1 MNTQATLKIL
11 SAGATE
17 GPVSTLVPAFVR
29 ETGTKAD
36 VNFGT
41 VGSLRDRFNAGEAVD
56 VIILSSQVIAAL
68 DKDGAFVSGSITDLG
83 RATTG
88 VAIREGAPRPDIAT
102 PDSFKAALL
111 AARTVGAT
119 DPAKGGSSG
128 IYLAGLIERLGIA
141 EAMRP
146 KMVLGAA
153 GRDVGHAVARGEAEM
168 GITFTSEFIPIKGT
182 TVAGPLPKEY
192 EYANVY
198 TAATPKLANVDAAR
212 AFVAF
217 LTSPS
222 SRAVFKACGLE

>member
-1 MNTQATLKIL
+1 MSTQATLKIL

-29 ETGTKAD
+29 ETGIKAE

-41 VGSLRDRFNAGEAVD
+41 VGALRDRFKAGEAVD

-68 DKDGAFVSGSITDLG
+68 DREGAFIPGSVADLG

-88 VAIREGAPRPDIAT
+88 VAIREGVPRPDIAT
-102 PDSFKAALL
+102 PASFRAALL

-141 EAMRP
+141 GAMRG

-153 GRDVGHAVARGEAEM
+153 GRDVGHAVVRGEAEM
-168 GITFTSEFIPIKGT
+168 GITFISEFIPIKGT
-182 TVAGPLPKEY
+182 TVVGPLPKEY

-198 TAATPKLANVDAAR
+198 TAAIPKRANIDAAR
-212 AFVAF
+212 ALVGF
-217 LTSPS
+217 LTSPPS
-222 SRAVFKACGLE
+222 HAVFKSFGLE